1 MSTFEPQSERRSDRR
16 RTLAIAATLAIHLL
30 LAVGADMVSVYGK
43 QRERE
48 VAPSV
53 ELVDIEPLPP
63 PPPPPPPPEPEPEP
77 EPPPPE
83 VAAVPPPPTRTPRPS
98 APRAAATVPS
108 PPTDEPPPPDTGPV
122 EPGGS
127 PTVALPSAPPSARGV
142 AVRKGAVNTG
152 RVGRGGEGGG
162 TGEGSGAGSGDKPLS
177 VAMIKTQAMPK
188 GDSSYFDARKDY
200 PAAAKQLGVEG
211 KIRVRLTV
219 SDEGKVT
226 GAVLINKLGH
236 GLDEVALTLAKKLE
250 FHPAKD
256 TNDKPVPSIVVWT
269 FTFTLPSNS

>member
-1 MSTFEPQSERRSDRR
+1 MSPSFEPLPDRR
-16 RTLAIAATLAIHLL
+16 TDHRRTMAVAVTLAIHVL
-30 LAVGADMVSVYGK
+30 LAVVADMVSVYGK
-43 QRERE
+43 QRGRE
-48 VAPSV
+48 VAPTL
-53 ELVDIEPLPP
+53 ELVDIE

-77 EPPPPE
+77 EVPPQ
-83 VAAVPPPPTRTPRPS
+83 VAAVPPPVTRTPRPT
-98 APRAAATVPS
+98 APRAATTVPI
-108 PPTDEPPPPDTGPV
+108 PPTDEPPPPNTGPV

-152 RVGRGGEGGG
+152 RVGKGGEGGG
-162 TGEGSGAGSGDKPLS
+162 TGEGSGAGSGDKPIS
-177 VAMIKTQAMPK
+177 VAMLKTKALPK
-188 GDSSYFDARKDY
+188 GETGYFDARKDY

-219 SDEGKVT
+219 SDTGQVT

-236 GLDEVALTLAKKLE
+236 GLDEVALALAKKLE
-250 FHPAKD
+250 FTPATD
-256 TNDKPVPSIVVWT
+256 TNDKPVPSLVVWT